1 MIKYKHPTPI
11 SGYIQFAQKGD
22 KIGEYRRVNPE
33 DYVIDPN
40 TGNRRNKYTGQEVT
54 FIPEGFDEEGV
65 VVTGKRIYS
74 MFSPEQRAQEASEQ
88 NVRDREIA
96 SQYFDQAPTIP
107 NLAKGVY
114 HWYRGRRSENPEDY
128 KYVKGIVDLPV
139 SIGRGVKGIQAVSE
153 YTPKL
158 MPKVGKMGPDLN
170 VQGLKK
176 IEGLP
181 VPTGKTRVLKEV
193 VGERP
198 LVQGASA
205 VPRTFEEGV
214 RKGYSIGIRKATN
227 KASQPQDIVSKEV
240 AKEYANRR
248 VSHVLREQEKENNLN
263 NLRNYER
270 VKRAFD
276 LGKRRGEN
284 LAKSQNVNSVKSPTN
299 AANQPSAA
307 ESSTNAAKSSTN
319 AVSKSN
325 EKLTKFQK
333 FKQKVKS
340 KPVKTGLK
348 AAGILG
354 IADIARVS
362 VLNQD
367 PTRDAKLIPIE
378 VFNWVS
384 NGLMSKEGRQYKLV
398 GDQIK
403 SLKDEQRLDSL
414 KRVRDTM
421 LKNGSSQQTSSSQN
435 APNDTIGLNT
445 MQVPQGN
452 SDGVSLVIPDGVDI
466 Y

>member
-65 VVTGKRIYS
+65 VVTGKRIYP
-74 MFSPEQRAQEASEQ
+74 MFSPGWKAQKAEEQ
-88 NVRDREIA
+88 NERDKVIA

-128 KYVKGIVDLPV
+128 KQVKGIVDLPV
-139 SIGRGVKGIQAVSE
+139 SIGRGVKGIQAVGE

-158 MPKVGKMGPDLN
+158 MTKVGKMGPDLN
-170 VQGLKK
+170 VQALKK

-198 LVQGASA
+198 SVQGVSA
-205 VPRTFEEGV
+205 TPRTFEEGV
-214 RKGYSIGIRKATN
+214 WKGYRIGRRKATN
-227 KASQPQDIVSKEV
+227 EASQPQDMVSKEV
-240 AKEYANRR
+240 AREFANRR
-248 VSHVLREQEKENNLN
+248 VSHALREQEQINNLN
-263 NLRNYER
+263 NSSNQER

-276 LGKRRGEN
+276 LGKRRGKN
-284 LAKSQNVNSVKSPTN
+284 LAEQNVNS
-299 AANQPSAA
+299 
-307 ESSTNAAKSSTN
+307 AKSSTN
-319 AVSKSN
+319 AVNQPSATEASTNAATSSTNAASKSN

-333 FKQKVKS
+333 FKQKVKR

-348 AAGILG
+348 VASGLGAADVL
-354 IADIARVS
+354 RVS

-367 PTRDAKLIPIE
+367 PTRDAKLALVE
-378 VFNWVS
+378 AFNWVS
-384 NGLMSKEGRQYKLV
+384 NGLMSKEGREYKAV
-398 GDQIK
+398 NDQIEN
-403 SLKDEQRLDSL
+403 LKNQKRLENLKRERDNLLNDSL
-414 KRVRDTM
+414 
-421 LKNGSSQQTSSSQN
+421 QQTSSSQN

-452 SDGVSLVIPDGVDI
+452 SNEVKLVIPDGVDI

>member
-65 VVTGKRIYS
+65 VVTGKRIYP

-128 KYVKGIVDLPV
+128 KYVKGIVDLPI

-158 MPKVGKMGPDLN
+158 MSKVGKMEPDLN
-170 VQGLKK
+170 VQALKK

-214 RKGYSIGIRKATN
+214 RKGYSIGVRKATN
-227 KASQPQDIVSKEV
+227 KASQPQDMVSKEV

-248 VSHVLREQEKENNLN
+248 VSHVLREQEQINNLN
-263 NLRNYER
+263 NSRNQER
-270 VKRAFD
+270 VERAFN
-276 LGKRRGEN
+276 LGKKRGEN

-299 AANQPSAA
+299 AS
-307 ESSTNAAKSSTN
+307 KSSTDT
-319 AVSKSN
+319 VSKSD
-325 EKLTKFQK
+325 EKLSRFQK
-333 FKQKVKS
+333 LKQKVKS
-340 KPVKTGLK
+340 KPVKYGLK
-348 AAGILG
+348 TAGTLG
-354 IADIARVS
+354 LADIIRVS

-367 PTRDAKLIPIE
+367 PTRDAKLVPIE
-378 VFNWVS
+378 IFNWVS

-398 GDQIK
+398 GDQIE
-403 SLKDEQRLDSL
+403 SLKNEQRLDSL
-414 KRVRDTM
+414 KGVRDKM
-421 LKNGSSQQTSSSQN
+421 LSSQQTSSSQN

-445 MQVPQGN
+445 MQETQGN
-452 SDGVSLVIPDGVDI
+452 SNEVKLVIPDGVGI

>member
-11 SGYIQFAQKGD
+11 SGYIQFVQKGD

-65 VVTGKRIYS
+65 VVTGKRIYP

-114 HWYRGRRSENPEDY
+114 HWYRGKRSENPEDY
-128 KYVKGIVDLPV
+128 KYVKGIVDLPI

-170 VQGLKK
+170 VQALKK

-193 VGERP
+193 VRERP
-198 LVQGASA
+198 LGQGASA

-248 VSHVLREQEKENNLN
+248 VSRVLREQEQINNLN
-263 NLRNYER
+263 NSRNQER

-276 LGKRRGEN
+276 LGKQRGEN
-284 LAKSQNVNSVKSPTN
+284 LAKSQNVNSVKSSTN
-299 AANQPSAA
+299 AVNQPSAA
-307 ESSTNAAKSSTN
+307 ESSTN

-333 FKQKVKS
+333 LKQKVKS

-354 IADIARVS
+354 LADIARVS

-367 PTRDAKLIPIE
+367 PTRDAKLVPIE
-378 VFNWVS
+378 IFNWVS

-398 GDQIK
+398 GDQIE
-403 SLKDEQRLDSL
+403 SLKNEQRLDSL
-414 KRVRDTM
+414 KGVRDKM
-421 LKNGSSQQTSSSQN
+421 LSSQQTSSSQN

-452 SDGVSLVIPDGVDI
+452 SNEVKLVIPDGVDI